1 MRSASSRAN
10 EPCPAASLGPIDC
23 AQIITPDAVL
33 GGGDVSSAVSGRRP
47 AAERIARREYLRS
60 ECLQGARRRALADE
74 LYNIYSETLHG
85 HTPEEIDDLIFGAAR
100 VRLAL
105 FYGARGELAGCAF
118 AAIDR
123 IEHAGRTHAVL
134 GGGGF
139 FRSHYRGGPS
149 ASLFFLG
156 QGIRARL
163 REPHVPL
170 AYLTR
175 ASTPAAYRRLA
186 VTMPTIYPSRRRQTP
201 VNVETLV
208 RALSPR
214 RHYVQVSE
222 NPWVVRSAAPHDPSR
237 LQRLEHDPDVRFY
250 LDLNP
255 RFAQGESLLV
265 WVRADMADLA
275 SGFARA
281 LRAVTPVKVT

>member
-1 MRSASSRAN
+1 MRSASSRAVKS
-10 EPCPAASLGPIDC
+10 CAAAPLG
-23 AQIITPDAVL
+23 QIPSP
-33 GGGDVSSAVSGRRP
+33 GPRSAT
-47 AAERIARREYLRS
+47 ERIVRREYLRS
-60 ECLQGARRRALADE
+60 ECLGASRRGELAGE
-74 LYNIYSETLHG
+74 LYDIYSETLHG
-85 HTPEEIDDLIFGAAR
+85 YTPAAFDELVFGTPR

-105 FYGARGELAGCAF
+105 FYGARDELAGFAF

-123 IEHAGRTHAVL
+123 IEHGGRIHAVM

-139 FRSHYRGGPS
+139 FRSHYRGGPL
-149 ASLFFLG
+149 ASLFILG

-163 REPHVPL
+163 REPHTPL

-175 ASTPAAYRRLA
+175 ATTPAAYRRLA
-186 VTMPTIYPSRRRQTP
+186 VTMPTIYPSRRHQTP
-201 VNVETLV
+201 VDVEALV

-214 RHYVQVSE
+214 RHYIQVNE

-237 LQRLEHDPDVRFY
+237 LQRLDHDPDVRFY

-255 RFAQGESLLV
+255 GFAKGESLLV

-281 LRAVTPVKVT
+281 MRAVNPVNLR

>member
-1 MRSASSRAN
+1 M
-10 EPCPAASLGPIDC
+10 P
-23 AQIITPDAVL
+23 
-33 GGGDVSSAVSGRRP
+33 
-47 AAERIARREYLRS
+47 
-60 ECLQGARRRALADE
+60 GARRRGELAGE
-74 LYNIYSETLHG
+74 LYDIYSETLHG
-85 HTPEEIDDLIFGAAR
+85 YTPAAFDELVFGAPR

-105 FYGARGELAGCAF
+105 FYGARDELAGFAF

-123 IEHAGRTHAVL
+123 IEHGGRMHAVM

-149 ASLFFLG
+149 ASLFILG
-156 QGIRARL
+156 QGIRVRL
-163 REPHVPL
+163 REPHTPL

-175 ASTPAAYRRLA
+175 ATYRRLA
-186 VTMPTIYPSRRRQTP
+186 VTMPTIYPSRRRRTP
-201 VNVETLV
+201 GDVDALV

-214 RHYVQVSE
+214 RHYIPVNE

-237 LQRLEHDPDVRFY
+237 LRRLDHDPDVRFY

-255 RFAQGESLLV
+255 GFAQGESLLV

-281 LRAVTPVKVT
+281 MRAVNPAKLG